1 MAGRVAGKLALVTG
15 AAQGLGAA
23 QAQMLAR
30 QGARVLCTDINE
42 AGAQAVA
49 AAIDGECGAGTG
61 FAFKLDVTQPEQ
73 WDAAIEEARDT
84 LGGLSILV
92 NNAGVGVRGNIETC
106 TYEEWKRGFAINVDS
121 VFLGCQKALGLM
133 KDHQPGSIVN
143 ISSIAGL
150 IASDTMPGYNAS
162 KAAVW
167 MLSKSVAL
175 YCAKMGWN
183 IRCNSCAPDLH
194 RHPDPRWDGAVQR
207 QGKERHHGQTGAPDP
222 LEASRRAR
230 RYRERGAL
238 TRERRKQVHDRG
250 GAQAR
255 RRHFG
260 HVTLR
265 LAQAERDVKREPLS
279 RPPQSAI
286 SPIAR

>member
-23 QAQMLAR
+23 QARMLAR
-30 QGARVLCTDINE
+30 EGARVLCSDINA
-42 AGAQAVA
+42 AGATATA
-49 AAIDGECGAGTG
+49 EAIDAECGAGTG
-61 FAFKLDVTQPEQ
+61 FACALDVTIPEQ
-73 WDAAIEEARDT
+73 WDAAIAEARDR

-121 VFLGCQKALGLM
+121 VFLGCQKALPLM
-133 KDHQPGSIVN
+133 KEHQPGSIVN

-167 MLSKSVAL
+167 MLSKSIAL

-183 IRCNSCAPDLH
+183 IRCNSV
-194 RHPDPRWDGAVQR
+194 HPTFIDTPILDGMVAAS
-207 QGKERHHGQTGAPDP
+207 GKEKAVVMDKLARQIPLKRVGEPDDIALGVLYLASDESKFMTGAELKLD
-222 LEASRRAR
+222 
-230 RYRERGAL
+230 
-238 TRERRKQVHDRG
+238 G
-250 GAQAR
+250 GI
-255 RRHFG
+255 
-260 HVTLR
+260 
-265 LAQAERDVKREPLS
+265 
-279 RPPQSAI
+279 SAM
-286 SPIAR
+286 